1 MGVRVKVRI
10 KYRDASLDLIALV
23 NTGYETDVPEILV
36 PVSVAEK
43 LGLLPKLPEGTIIET
58 YKTASGFM
66 RVHRVGGAHASL
78 LIGGVEGRSVETYI
92 VISEYTDEVL
102 ISDQLASEFGIVIE
116 DPAKGLWR
124 LRGESSIRS
133 SERSPS

>member
-10 KYRDASLDLIALV
+10 KYRDSSQDIIALV

-43 LGLLPKLPEGTIIET
+43 LGLFPRLPEDTIVET
-58 YKTASGFM
+58 YKTASGLM
-66 RVHRVGGAHASL
+66 KVYRIRGAHAIL
-78 LIGGVEGRSVETYI
+78 AEGAEERSVETYI
-92 VISEYTDEVL
+92 VISEYADESL

-116 DPAKGLWR
+116 DPARGLWR
-124 LRGESSIRS
+124 LKGESIIRKS
-133 SERSPS
+133 KNRA